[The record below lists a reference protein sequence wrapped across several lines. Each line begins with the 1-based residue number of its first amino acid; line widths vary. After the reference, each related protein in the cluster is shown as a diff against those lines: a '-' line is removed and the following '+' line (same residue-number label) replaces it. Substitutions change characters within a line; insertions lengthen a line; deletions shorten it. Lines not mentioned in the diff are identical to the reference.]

1 MLHEDKIEAITGQ
14 NIKRLTRLRGGQIG
28 DVFRVDL
35 ADGAIIVAKV
45 SNNPR
50 VTLDVEGRMLQYLK
64 NHSHLPVPDVL
75 HSEGQLLL
83 MSFIPNNGGINA
95 HVERDAATHLAALH
109 GVSSDKFGLDFD
121 NLIGSVYQPNPQ
133 VDSWV
138 DFYREQRLLY
148 MADIAV
154 KSGQLPTNVRK
165 RIDTLAGK
173 LDELLLEP
181 DKPSLI
187 HGDMWAGNVLAQDN
201 QIAGFVDPA
210 TYYAHAEMELAYIA
224 LFGTFGHTF
233 FSDYSNL
240 RPLEAGFFET
250 RRHIYGLY
258 HLLVH
263 VEIFGAGYVAQTDSV
278 IRRFV

>member
-1 MLHEDKIEAITGQ
+1 MLYEDKIEAITAQ
-14 NIKRLTRLRGGQIG
+14 KIKRSTRLTGGQIA

-35 ADGAIIVAKV
+35 ANGEIIVAKV
-45 SNNPR
+45 SDKPGT
-50 VTLDVEGRMLQYLK
+50 TLDVEGRMLQYLK
-64 NHSHLPVPDVL
+64 THSNLPVPNVL

-83 MSFIPNNGGINA
+83 LTFIPNNGGINA

-109 GVSSDKFGLDFD
+109 QVSSDKFGLSFD
-121 NLIGSVYQPNPQ
+121 NLIGSIYQPNPQ
-133 VDSWV
+133 MDSWV
-138 DFYREQRLLY
+138 TFYREHRLLY
-148 MADIAV
+148 MADIAE
-154 KSGQLPTNVRK
+154 KSGQLPTGVRN
-165 RIDTLAGK
+165 RIDTLATK
-173 LDELLLEP
+173 LDSLISEP

-201 QIAGFVDPA
+201 RIVGFVDPA

-263 VEIFGAGYVAQTDSV
+263 VEIFGGGYVSQTDSIV
-278 IRRFV
+278 RRFV